1 MKVLIL
7 GNHQQISIENK
18 SIEHEIISEPNL
30 KVIAEKLTTN
40 IFELIVSNYIK
51 TDKQWQAIEMY
62 IKYNYVDI
70 AVSSFENF
78 LEKIDKSEKNFKEI
92 DILTILKHDILPA
105 DIYLSL
111 SSEKFIK
118 IINANELFSHSLLEN
133 LLTKNLKQLYVP
145 NNYYCLLY
153 TSRCV

>member
-62 IKYNYVDI
+62 IKYN
-70 AVSSFENF
+70 
-78 LEKIDKSEKNFKEI
+78 
-92 DILTILKHDILPA
+92 
-105 DIYLSL
+105 
-111 SSEKFIK
+111 
-118 IINANELFSHSLLEN
+118 
-133 LLTKNLKQLYVP
+133 
-145 NNYYCLLY
+145 
-153 TSRCV
+153 